1 MSSWNYSAFEDK
13 LGLTIEYGIVMGPPN
28 SGKSTLAQ
36 VLKSKID
43 YQIISMKGIADEI
56 RAGMKNEEG
65 EPVDPETEV
74 PITEVEKK
82 VMEMIN
88 MGKNSNKRMKW
99 VFDGYTHTDV
109 EYFYNF
115 IEPLG
120 IPSFLLCLSADKK
133 YLKDRFCKKNELE
146 EFPADNEEAIDK

>member
-1 MSSWNYSAFEDK
+1 
-13 LGLTIEYGIVMGPPN
+13 MGPAN

-43 YQIISMKGIADEI
+43 CQVIGMKGIADEI
-56 RAGMKNEEG
+56 RSGMKNEEG

-74 PITEVEKK
+74 PIAEVEKK
-82 VMEMIN
+82 IMDMIN
-88 MGKNSNKRMKW
+88 AGKTSTKRMKY

-120 IPSFLLCLSADKK
+120 IPQFLLCLSADKK
-133 YLKDRFCKKNELE
+133 YLKDRWCKKTETE
-146 EFPADNEEAIDK
+146 EFPAEQEEVIDK